1 MMPRGLF
8 TFAAIAV
15 VGAGAWFGMR
25 AVGNAAPPVAVGA
38 FAPDFKATEIGGT
51 GQVKGIADY
60 KGDVVLVNLWAT
72 WCVPCV
78 TEMPSIQR
86 LYDRFRDQ
94 GFRVVGIAV
103 DDPPYAERV
112 ATFVRDHGLSFE
124 ILHEGSGMVEQDYR
138 ARGIPA
144 TYVIGRD
151 GRIRVIRQG
160 ASDWDS
166 EASRAVVAQL
176 LRRDPAEGARPTP

>member
-1 MMPRGLF
+1 V
-8 TFAAIAV
+8 AAVAV

-38 FAPDFKATEIGGT
+38 LAPDFKATEIGGT
-51 GQVKGIADY
+51 GQVKGIADFR
-60 KGDVVLVNLWAT
+60 GDVILVNLWAT

-112 ATFVRDHGLSFE
+112 AAFVRDHGLSFE
-124 ILHEGSGMVEQDYR
+124 ILHEGSGKVEQDYR

-166 EASRAVVAQL
+166 EASRDVIAQL
-176 LRRDPAEGARPTP
+176 LRRDAAEGARANP

>member
-1 MMPRGLF
+1 MPRGLW
-8 TFAAIAV
+8 TIAAVTV

-25 AVGNAAPPVAVGA
+25 AVGNAAPTVAVGA
-38 FAPDFKATEIGGT
+38 PAPDFKATEIGGT

-86 LYDRFRDQ
+86 LYDRYRDQ

-103 DDPPYAERV
+103 DDPPYADRV
-112 ATFVRDHGLSFE
+112 ATFVKEHGLTFE
-124 ILHEGSGMVEQDYR
+124 ILHEGSGKVEQDYR

-151 GRIRVIRQG
+151 GRFRVIRQG

-166 EASRAVVAQL
+166 EASRAVIAQL
-176 LRRDPAEGARPTP
+176 LRRESGEGAKQTP

>member
-1 MMPRGLF
+1 M
-8 TFAAIAV
+8 V
-15 VGAGAWFGMR
+15 VIGSGAWLGMR
-25 AVGNAAPPVAVGA
+25 AVGNAAPVVAVGA
-38 FAPDFKATEIGGT
+38 PAPDFNAVEIGGSGAT
-51 GQVKGIADY
+51 KTIADY
-60 KGDVVLVNLWAT
+60 RGDVVLVNLWAT

-86 LYDRFRDQ
+86 LYDRYRDQ

-112 ATFVRDHGLSFE
+112 AQFVRDHGLSFE
-124 ILHEGSGMVEQDYR
+124 ILHEGSGKVEQDYR

-166 EASRAVVAQL
+166 EASRAVVEQL
-176 LRRDPAEGARPTP
+176 LRREDAVAPRPSP